1 VRERGKIGEVSG
13 LRQASQ
19 LVPKKLMPMSKL
31 ASGSL
36 STPIL
41 QSSPVDAVDLVQID
55 VYVGISGLCTNAC
68 ITLPLD
74 GGYFVV
80 WGLP

>member
-1 VRERGKIGEVSG
+1 MIGEVSG

-36 STPIL
+36 STPIP
-41 QSSPVDAVDLVQID
+41 QNPSVDAVFWVQID
-55 VYVGISGLCTNAC
+55 VYVGIRGFRTNARMS
-68 ITLPLD
+68 IPLV
-74 GGYFVV
+74 GGNLVV
-80 WGLP
+80 WVIP